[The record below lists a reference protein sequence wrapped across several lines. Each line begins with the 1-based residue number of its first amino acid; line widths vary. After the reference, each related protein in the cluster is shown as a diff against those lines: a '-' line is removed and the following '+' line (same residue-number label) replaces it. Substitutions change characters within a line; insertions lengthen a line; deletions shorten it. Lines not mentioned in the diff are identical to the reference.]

1 MVMLLSVLYLFATQ
15 QAVSYSRLTLF
26 YTAFLYLCF
35 EKILSAPIQNFSING
50 IALIDDN
57 PGVKEIAGIPVVGN
71 MDTISEYLCHEWV
84 DEVFVKIS

>member
-1 MVMLLSVLYLFATQ
+1 MVVV
-15 QAVSYSRLTLF
+15 VSLAEAKETI
-26 YTAFLYLCF
+26 

-71 MDTISEYLCHEWV
+71 MDTISEYL
-84 DEVFVKIS
+84 